1 MQIDND
7 SNQPKL
13 AQVMALIN
21 PSALSIN
28 TITSTYSLDI
38 DPMFP
43 ARKSYS
49 DDSVNTIIG
58 RQFGIPCKIIEKKC
72 LCEELKAMKWCV
84 YTLYQL
90 EMIILSLIIKLT
102 S

>member
-43 ARKSYS
+43 ARKSCS
-49 DDSVNTIIG
+49 ADSVNTILLEDNLV
-58 RQFGIPCKIIEKKC
+58 FLVKSLKKN
-72 LCEELKAMKWCV
+72 V
-84 YTLYQL
+84 YV
-90 EMIILSLIIKLT
+90 KN
-102 S
+102 